1 MSNIVVERHSPS
13 RDDRAAVEKAVNLL
27 ESFGSQGSTGIGVS
41 ELARRAELSKSTA
54 FRLLGVLERNG
65 VVEKVGQKYRLGE
78 RLHELGRQ
86 VLAPGHDQVRDALLP
101 FMTDLYELTRGTV
114 HLAALRGI
122 EVVYLFKLHGHRPV
136 PSPSRIGGRAPAHC
150 TAVGKVLLAYDHDAL
165 DRVLCTELRRHTP
178 STITD
183 RAGLAEQI
191 GRVRA
196 EGVAFDDQEAAPGL
210 SCVAVPVF
218 GAPGKVVAA
227 MSVSGPTGRFD
238 TRAQAASLRRVGA
251 AASQQLT
258 LLGRRSR
265 G

>member
-1 MSNIVVERHSPS
+1 M
-13 RDDRAAVEKAVNLL
+13 NLL

-78 RLHELGRQ
+78 RLQELGRQ
-86 VLAPGHDQVRDALLP
+86 VLAPGHEQVRDVLLP
-101 FMTDLYELTRGTV
+101 FTMDLYELTRGTV
-114 HLAALRGI
+114 HLAVLHGV
-122 EVVYLFKLHGHRPV
+122 EVVYLSKLHGHRPV
-136 PSPSRIGGRAPAHC
+136 PSPSRVGGRAPAHC

-165 DRVLCTELRRHTP
+165 DRVLRTELRRYTA

-183 RAGLAEQI
+183 PAGLAAEI
-191 GRVRA
+191 ARVRD

-210 SCVAVPVF
+210 SCVAVPIF
-218 GAPGKVVAA
+218 GVRGKVVAA

-238 TRAQAASLRRVGA
+238 TRAQAGSLRRVGA
-251 AASQQLT
+251 AASQQLA
-258 LLGRRSR
+258 LLGRRNR